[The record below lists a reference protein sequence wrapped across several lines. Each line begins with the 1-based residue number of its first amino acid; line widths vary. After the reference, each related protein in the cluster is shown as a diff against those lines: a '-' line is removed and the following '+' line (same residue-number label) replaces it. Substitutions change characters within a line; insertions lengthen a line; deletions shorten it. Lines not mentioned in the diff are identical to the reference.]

1 MWWTDTKMVHR
12 YITDCA
18 FLSVESLLS
27 GPEVDSVYRT
37 IIMHLS
43 GSYSVTELFTTK
55 KKPFLHLVKMTWLM
69 ANSYLFH
76 IHLTQINVSTKRPVC
91 KKVESATTDIKNLVL
106 YKLDLLCAVM
116 FISEWWLWNQIF
128 HLSSVFGLHH
138 LLLEDSGSLANKC
151 TAAIS
156 NFGSIP
162 ILLLPLRPTPPFGT

>member
-1 MWWTDTKMVHR
+1 MVNGHQNGPQ
-12 YITDCA
+12 IHHWLC

-156 NFGSIP
+156 NFGSIL